1 MIRSAIAVVIGVVTW
16 ALAATF
22 FNWALRAG
30 MPGYSAVEPT
40 MAFTLPMLFGRL
52 AVGLVAS
59 LAAGVACGA
68 VSRAGRRAGPI
79 LAMLMVLMFLP
90 VHYKLWAVFPAWYH
104 LFFLITLAPA
114 ILAGVVLQRRLV
126 AGKAT

>member
-16 ALAATF
+16 VLAATLC
-22 FNWALRAG
+22 NWALRAG
-30 MPGYSAVEPT
+30 LPGYAAAEPA
-40 MAFTLPMLFGRL
+40 MAFTVPMLFGRL

-68 VSRAGRRAGPI
+68 VSRSQRRAGPI
-79 LAMLMVLMFLP
+79 LAVLVVLMFLP
-90 VHYKLWAVFPAWYH
+90 VHFKLWAVFPAWYH

-114 ILAGVVLQRRLV
+114 ILAGVALQRKLV
-126 AGKAT
+126 VSKAT

>member
-16 ALAATF
+16 VLAATLC
-22 FNWALRAG
+22 NWALRAG
-30 MPGYSAVEPT
+30 MPGYAAAEPA

-68 VSRAGRRAGPI
+68 VSRSRRRAGPI
-79 LAMLMVLMFLP
+79 LAVLMVLMFLP
-90 VHYKLWAVFPAWYH
+90 LHYKLWAVFPAWYH

-114 ILAGVVLQRRLV
+114 VLAGVVLQRRSV
-126 AGKAT
+126 SGPA